1 MGFFDFF
8 RKDKGT
14 NGKKSSPAAKWAE
27 AAGSKRAQN
36 YDRQE
41 ALNELAAM
49 GTPEAAE
56 ALLKRFTFVIDPSIT
71 DQEEKE
77 LAAQGVLAAG
87 KGAIEPIRA
96 FAAKAESVSWP
107 MRLLKEIVEEDEYV
121 EELLRWLS
129 KWDTEY
135 AKFIDPKLQ
144 LLEELQE
151 HKHEKILAAVTP
163 FIADSNET
171 ARLNAVMAALAQG
184 DKGAI
189 DPLLAQLAEEESVR
203 VKNKICDGLIQL
215 GASIAEEQ
223 RESVRKALPDRYV
236 VDGSGQIKKG

>member
-1 MGFFDFF
+1 MGFFDLFK
-8 RKDKGT
+8 KDKAST
-14 NGKKSSPAAKWAE
+14 KSNPAAKWAE

-41 ALNELAAM
+41 ALNELAAL
-49 GTPEAAE
+49 GTAEAAE

-77 LAAQGVLAAG
+77 VAAKGVLAAG
-87 KGAIEPIRA
+87 GEAITPIRA

-107 MRLLKEIVEEDEYV
+107 MRLLRELVTEDTYV
-121 EELLRWLS
+121 EELLLWLS

-144 LLEELQE
+144 ILEELQD
-151 HKHEKILAAVTP
+151 HKHPGIVPAVTP

-171 ARLNAVMAALAQG
+171 ARLNAVMAVLAQN
-184 DKGAI
+184 DPEVAA
-189 DPLLAQLAEEESVR
+189 PLLAQLQEEESVR
-203 VKNKICDGLIQL
+203 VKNKICDALAQL
-215 GASIAEEQ
+215 GALVPEGE
-223 RESVRKALPDRYV
+223 RDSVRKALPDRYV
-236 VDGSGQIKKG
+236 IDYDGALKKS